1 METRKIGAANC
12 EAISAANGQC
22 QSTRNYLES
31 MKIRQQSVFSKD
43 RNIRQIRWSM
53 RNFLALALTFTLFL
67 GCGKEKNNADAFGN
81 FEANEVIVSAE
92 TAGRLIRFQ
101 VDEGQD
107 LLPGMEIGIVDTTQ
121 LSLQMDELGARR
133 RAVGSRTSNVVAQMD
148 VLTQQ
153 MEVIEKEKLRVEN
166 LVKAGA
172 ATPKQLDDIKGQ
184 LEVLST
190 QKRSISAQNL
200 PVVNEIEAIDVQ
212 AERLQDQIKRSHI
225 VNPIKGK
232 VLVKLAEASEV
243 VGPGKPLY
251 RIAPMDSLYL
261 RAYLSGSQLASV
273 KVGQTVTVRIDNGEK
288 GYHSYPGRI
297 TWIADQA
304 EFTPKIVQTKE
315 ERVNLVYAFKVL
327 VMNEGQLKIGMPG
340 EVLFADPKSAP
351 ASPKTAEK

>member
-1 METRKIGAANC
+1 MNKGQLNSTFKNLELVAIGEQVMMRN
-12 EAISAANGQC
+12 AIKG
-22 QSTRNYLES
+22 RI
-31 MKIRQQSVFSKD
+31 MGFSS
-43 RNIRQIRWSM
+43 RNI
-53 RNFLALALTFTLFL
+53 LALTLTLTLFL

-92 TAGRLIRFQ
+92 TAGRLIKFQ

-107 LLPGMEIGIVDTTQ
+107 LVPGVEIGIVDTTQ
-121 LSLQMDELGARR
+121 LSLQMDELSARR

-148 VLTQQ
+148 VLSQQ

-212 AERLQDQIKRSHI
+212 AERLRDQIKRSHI
-225 VNPIKGK
+225 VNPIRGK

-261 RAYLSGSQLASV
+261 RAYLTGSQLSQV
-273 KVGQTVTVRIDNGEK
+273 KIGQVVTVRIDDGAEK
-288 GYHSYPGRI
+288 YFSFPGKV

-327 VMNEGQLKIGMPG
+327 VANEGKLKLGMPG
-340 EVLFADPKSAP
+340 EVLFSAP
-351 ASPKTAEK
+351 GTEKAAPQTSQK